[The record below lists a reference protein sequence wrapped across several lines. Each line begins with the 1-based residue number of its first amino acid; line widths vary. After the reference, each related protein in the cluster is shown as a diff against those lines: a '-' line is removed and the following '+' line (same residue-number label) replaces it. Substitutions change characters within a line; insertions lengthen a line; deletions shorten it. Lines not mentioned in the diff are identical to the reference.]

1 MLEKL
6 RLFVLDDLHHFCEV
20 EGKPVRWIWEDG
32 GGVERLGGDGGDS
45 VHPLGGGGESH
56 CMHLLL

>member
-20 EGKPVRWIWEDG
+20 EVKPVCWIWDDG
-32 GGVERLGGDGGDS
+32 GGVDVAFKDALAMLCAFLSGFF
-45 VHPLGGGGESH
+45 
-56 CMHLLL
+56 